1 MAVIGA
7 TQLEPVNILG
17 SYVQGLEGARAN
29 QLARQ
34 REMERQ
40 FEVEQQQKLQNAL
53 AGGLDITTPEGQA
66 ALAKFGPQGIAMAAQ
81 GAQLGQ
87 FAMQRKQAEREA
99 AKQKLEDIIGM
110 LRADPAQWQTNRIR
124 AGEMGFDVTKIP
136 EKPDQKWISGQLKAL
151 IPLRDQLEF
160 ELRGRIADV
169 QERQVGVSEREVGIR
184 EQEAMG
190 GPKREKPPEGYR
202 WTEAGN
208 LEFIPGGP
216 KDPANIAGTETELPP
231 KVRAKREELY
241 PKATSAFNSATRDID
256 KQIKT
261 AKELRDH
268 PGLDSITGGI
278 EGRIGSIR
286 GTSTAAQ
293 SLYDTL
299 LSRGTLTSLT
309 QLRAASETG
318 GALGNVSNQD
328 ANLLRNSVG
337 ALDQSQPKETLQEKL
352 DEYISDLEFA
362 KENITDAYNK
372 TYAYRSAKP
381 RNVRG
386 DPSKRRPTDAGGKV
400 ATTSSGTSYQILEE

>member
-40 FEVEQQQKLQNAL
+40 FEVEQQQELQNAL
-53 AGGLDITTPEGQA
+53 AGGLDITTPEGQM

-110 LRADPAQWQTNRIR
+110 LRADPAQWQANRIR
-124 AGEMGFDVTKIP
+124 AGEMGFDITKIP

-184 EQEAMG
+184 ERDAMG
-190 GPKREKPPEGYR
+190 GPK
-202 WTEAGN
+202 
-208 LEFIPGGP
+208 
-216 KDPANIAGTETELPP
+216 
-231 KVRAKREELY
+231 KR
-241 PKATSAFNSATRDID
+241 KAA
-256 KQIKT
+256 
-261 AKELRDH
+261 
-268 PGLDSITGGI
+268 
-278 EGRIGSIR
+278 
-286 GTSTAAQ
+286 
-293 SLYDTL
+293 
-299 LSRGTLTSLT
+299 
-309 QLRAASETG
+309 
-318 GALGNVSNQD
+318 
-328 ANLLRNSVG
+328 
-337 ALDQSQPKETLQEKL
+337 
-352 DEYISDLEFA
+352 
-362 KENITDAYNK
+362 
-372 TYAYRSAKP
+372 
-381 RNVRG
+381 
-386 DPSKRRPTDAGGKV
+386 
-400 ATTSSGTSYQILEE
+400 